1 MDNNVRVRF
10 APSPTGY
17 LHVGGART
25 ALYNWLYAKATGGT
39 FVLRIEDTDQA
50 RSTEKALQEQIS
62 DLKWLGLN
70 WDEGPEVGGPYG
82 PYKQSQRLSIYREY
96 ADKLL
101 TSGKAY
107 YCFCTD
113 AELEAKKEAAMKAG
127 TQPHYDGKCRSVTL
141 DQAKARLANGEKGA
155 ARFHIK
161 NKKDYV
167 LPDLIRGDVNFP
179 SDMVGDFVILRSDGM
194 PVYNFCV
201 VIDDALM
208 KITHVLRAEEHLSN
222 TVRQLMLYEAY
233 GFTPPWFGH
242 LSLILDTDR
251 KKLSKRMGATS
262 VHDFN
267 KRGFLPEAMINFLVL
282 LGWSSPKGQEVMSL
296 KELIEQFGLDRF
308 NPAGAIFD
316 DKKLLW
322 MNSVHL
328 RALPNE
334 ELWKRLEP
342 LLKEAGFT
350 FAYDREWIDR
360 ALDAYKPQIET
371 LEQAVPLFK
380 LLSDKDFSLTPEGAE
395 LAKVSRAVIESWIG
409 ELQSKPASYLTE
421 DEFNQMQDQ
430 VKIKCNVNGKN
441 LFQPI
446 RVAVVGQPQGVEVKK
461 LVPLLKRE
469 SLIFRAQK
477 SIGAVT

>member
-1 MDNNVRVRF
+1 MSERVRVRF

-25 ALYNWLYAKATGGT
+25 ALYNWLYAKATGGE
-39 FVLRIEDTDQA
+39 FILRIEDTDQA
-50 RSTEKALQEQIS
+50 RSTAQALKEQIS

-82 PYKQSQRLSIYREY
+82 PYKQSERLTIYKEY
-96 ADKLL
+96 ADKVLNG
-101 TSGKAY
+101 GKAY

-113 AELEAKKEAAMKAG
+113 QELETKREAALKAG
-127 TQPHYDGKCRSVTL
+127 KAPHYDGTCRSITL
-141 DQAKARLANGEKGA
+141 DQAKGRLAKGEKGSV
-155 ARFHIK
+155 RFKHTGR
-161 NKKDYV
+161 DYV
-167 LPDLIRGDVNFP
+167 LQDLIRGEVNFP
-179 SDMVGDFVILRSDGM
+179 ADMVGDFVILRSDGM

-233 GFTPPWFGH
+233 GFVPPRFGH

-251 KKLSKRMGATS
+251 KKLSKRQGATS
-262 VHDFN
+262 VNDF
-267 KRGFLPEAMINFLVL
+267 KLRGFLPEAMINFLVL
-282 LGWSSPKGQEVMSL
+282 LGWSSPKGQEVMTL
-296 KELIEQFGLDRF
+296 NELIEQFGLDRF

-316 DKKLLW
+316 DQKFQW

-328 RALPNE
+328 RNLPND
-334 ELWKRLEP
+334 ELWKRVEP
-342 LLKEAGFT
+342 FLKEAGLSFQ
-350 FAYDREWIDR
+350 YDREWVDR
-360 ALDAYKPQIET
+360 ALTAFKPQIET
-371 LEQAVPLFK
+371 LLAAVPLFK
-380 LLSDKDFSLTPEGAE
+380 QISDKDFAVTSEGAE
-395 LAKVSRAVIESWIG
+395 VAKANKPVIESWIG
-409 ELQSKPASYLTE
+409 ELKSREASYFSE
-421 DEFNQMQDQ
+421 DEFNQMQSQ
-430 VKIKCNVNGKN
+430 VQAKCNVKGKN

-446 RVAVVGQPQGVEVKK
+446 RVAVVGQPQGVELKQ

-477 SIGAVT
+477 SIGVSS